1 LSGTTFPEGS
11 ARTTGANRT
20 LASPYE
26 EVNSRTSRSYEPFRP
41 VRIALSTAT
50 LRLDAAEAI
59 VRGSIGQTGAVAAT
73 LDAGVVGDGVGVV
86 ALTLPV
92 GVGEVAGDEMEE
104 AFVGDGPGI
113 GAPLQ
118 AAPTS
123 ERMQTSETRNA
134 REDHIGLTP

>member
-1 LSGTTFPEGS
+1 
-11 ARTTGANRT
+11 

-26 EVNSRTSRSYEPFRP
+26 EVNSRTSRSYEPCRP

-50 LRLDAAEAI
+50 LRPDAAEAI

-86 ALTLPV
+86 AVTLPV

-104 AFVGDGPGI
+104 AFVRDGPGI
-113 GAPLQ
+113 GAPPLQ

-134 REDHIGLTP
+134 REDHIGLTPSMPAAT